1 MSETQRPRDQ
11 ETERPRDSEIQRPS
25 DSETQ
30 RFHRYKMPDGVPDDS
45 NLHIIISFMIRDTE
59 KYGQEVNPLPESEPG
74 NEQIANDGVDSPQ

>member
-1 MSETQRPRDQ
+1 
-11 ETERPRDSEIQRPS
+11 
-25 DSETQ
+25 
-30 RFHRYKMPDGVPDDS
+30 MPDGVPDDS